1 MKSQLCERCDVI
13 LCEQDMKN
21 GNAGGASNSSH
32 PKHDSNRKSTLH
44 AFRKFTAA
52 KENVFSPPHVGWFD
66 VVDSPKIILFH
77 AWFHHKIILAKPRPW
92 AEFSC
97 AGACGAWKFPTS
109 ACRRLPAAAWDYSRR
124 M

>member
-1 MKSQLCERCDVI
+1 MPFIFRCISPPRQTNASALSGETGKPGMKSQLCERCDVI

-52 KENVFSPPHVGWFD
+52 KENVFRLRMLVG
-66 VVDSPKIILFH
+66 L
-77 AWFHHKIILAKPRPW
+77 
-92 AEFSC
+92 
-97 AGACGAWKFPTS
+97 
-109 ACRRLPAAAWDYSRR
+109 